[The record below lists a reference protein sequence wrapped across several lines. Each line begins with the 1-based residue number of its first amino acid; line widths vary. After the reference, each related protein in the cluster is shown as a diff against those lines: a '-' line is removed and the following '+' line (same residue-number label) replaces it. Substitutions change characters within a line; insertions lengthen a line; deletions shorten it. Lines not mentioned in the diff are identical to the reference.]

1 MATHEG
7 NVDIQDLLT
16 TYQGFQ
22 GVDPTLVSQ
31 RIVQKFEREES
42 EADARRELSLKGAKA
57 GMTMDATLRD
67 FSVAKLA
74 NPKLKLRD
82 FMFGNPSVNAAYLQK
97 GSGMIVSGKSQM
109 PTFKERY
116 ANLNPFQKGGSSA
129 TNVVSNTVSKAVPG
143 MSTTL
148 AQGSLQK
155 RQNLGSSPGLASALK
170 MDPTGSQS
178 PQKLVT
184 NKAGYETYQDTL
196 VGNEALDKFSLG
208 PVKESLTDL
217 SGSEVASK
225 VTEEVASKVGVEA
238 LKDVGGKAAT
248 VVDLYSTVKT
258 LASETAT
265 DKEKASAVIG
275 AGASAAL
282 TAGVVSGP
290 IGWGLMGL
298 SALLSLAP
306 GRKQSSRTG
315 RYV

>member
-1 MATHEG
+1 MALE
-7 NVDIQDLLT
+7 NVDMQDLLS

-116 ANLNPFQKGGSSA
+116 ANLNPFQKGGP
-129 TNVVSNTVSKAVPG
+129 NVVSNTVQPAQNPVSSTLNTP
-143 MSTTL
+143 TTL
-148 AQGSLQK
+148 LSKGSPMPPQP
-155 RQNLGSSPGLASALK
+155 RQSGLASALK

-208 PVKESLTDL
+208 PVKESLADL
-217 SGSEVASK
+217 SGSKVAAEA
-225 VTEEVASKVGVEA
+225 TEEVASKVGVEA
-238 LKDVGGKAAT
+238 LKDVGGKAASA
-248 VVDLYSTVKT
+248 VDLYSTVKT

-275 AGASAAL
+275 TGASAAL
-282 TAGVVSGP
+282 SAGVVSGP

-306 GRKQSSRTG
+306 GRRRSSRTG
-315 RYV
+315 KYA

>member
-1 MATHEG
+1 MALE
-7 NVDIQDLLT
+7 NVDMQDLLS

-74 NPKLKLRD
+74 NPDLKLRD

-116 ANLNPFQKGGSSA
+116 ANLNPFQKGGP
-129 TNVVSNTVSKAVPG
+129 NVVSNTVPPAQNPVSQTFAPP
-143 MSTTL
+143 TL
-148 AQGSLQK
+148 AQGSLKKPQ
-155 RQNLGSSPGLASALK
+155 PGFASALK

-208 PVKESLTDL
+208 PVKESLADL
-217 SGSEVASK
+217 SGSKVAAEA
-225 VTEEVASKVGVEA
+225 TEEVASKVGVEA
-238 LKDVGGKAAT
+238 LKDVGGKAASA
-248 VVDLYSTVKT
+248 VDLYSTVKT

-275 AGASAAL
+275 TGASAAL
-282 TAGVVSGP
+282 SAGVVSGP

-306 GRKQSSRTG
+306 GRRQSSRTG
-315 RYV
+315 KYV

>member
-1 MATHEG
+1 MALE
-7 NVDIQDLLT
+7 NVDMQDLLS

-74 NPKLKLRD
+74 NPDLKLRD

-116 ANLNPFQKGGSSA
+116 ANLNPFQKGGP
-129 TNVVSNTVSKAVPG
+129 NVVSNTVPPAQNPVSQTFAPP
-143 MSTTL
+143 TL
-148 AQGSLQK
+148 AQGSLKKPQ
-155 RQNLGSSPGLASALK
+155 PGFASALK
-170 MDPTGSQS
+170 MDPTGSQEVN
-178 PQKLVT
+178 PINVANRIT
-184 NKAGYETYQDTL
+184 NKAPYEMMADTP
-196 VGNEALDKFSLG
+196 VGNEALDRFSG
-208 PVKESLTDL
+208 SLADL
-217 SGSEVASK
+217 SGSKVAAEA
-225 VTEEVASKVGVEA
+225 TEEVASKVGVEA
-238 LKDVGGKAAT
+238 LKDVGGKAASA
-248 VVDLYSTVKT
+248 VDLYSTVKT

-265 DKEKASAVIG
+265 DKEKAGAVIG
-275 AGASAAL
+275 TGASAAL
-282 TAGVVSGP
+282 SAGVVSGP

-306 GRKQSSRTG
+306 GRRQSSRTG
-315 RYV
+315 KYV